1 MGTPSTGSAQRTSSA
16 GTTTRTPSARRVL
29 GTPLG
34 NVSTTGWVVL
44 ELPRHDRLA
53 CFADG
58 NYVVDPC
65 ILMRPGR
72 HHYMGAGGRGRNLN
86 KKMTRIG
93 SFTMM
98 AADSDYRERN
108 IGSSLVKRAITAIG
122 GEKAHQEVR
131 QAAGLPPKVVQQ
143 NHGGGDSQE

>member
-1 MGTPSTGSAQRTSSA
+1 M
-16 GTTTRTPSARRVL
+16 RRVPAIPSSKL
-29 GTPLG
+29 
-34 NVSTTGWVVL
+34 STL
-44 ELPRHDRLA
+44 ECLTLEMPANDRLA
-53 CFADG
+53 CPADE
-58 NYVVDPC
+58 NYDVNPC
-65 ILMRPGR
+65 VRIRNGR
-72 HHYMGAGGRGRNLN
+72 HNCIGAIERERNMTEQ
-86 KKMTRIG
+86 MTRMG
-93 SFTMM
+93 SFTRM